1 MVARAAPWFRSIRVG
16 VSAMLWALRPK
27 VLPSFP
33 DEKRRQ
39 RRGAFRLAARWRRL
53 RPATQV
59 AGFQLPERTPARII
73 SSVVQSPKTAA
84 VQIGN
89 SCRFERRLAR
99 HRRGFHLC
107 VVLEVR
113 HRQHE
118 VIDTLRCWAKITWS
132 RILMPDPSYPTAR
145 CWWCQKRSRRARFN
159 ILPEPLLGNSVSTN
173 SIRRGTL

>member
-59 AGFQLPERTPARII
+59 AGFQLPERTPARIFLRW
-73 SSVVQSPKTAA
+73 SS
-84 VQIGN
+84 
-89 SCRFERRLAR
+89 RRRLPLFRSATHAGSSEDWRGTAEAFTFVWFLRSVIGSMGPVHRHTALLGEDHMEQDFDAR
-99 HRRGFHLC
+99 SQLSHG
-107 VVLEVR
+107 
-113 HRQHE
+113 
-118 VIDTLRCWAKITWS
+118 
-132 RILMPDPSYPTAR
+132 
-145 CWWCQKRSRRARFN
+145 
-159 ILPEPLLGNSVSTN
+159 PLLVVPETIPQSSFQYFSGAAL
-173 SIRRGTL
+173 G

>member
-1 MVARAAPWFRSIRVG
+1 MICNASNYCTRVEPDTPMVARAAPWFRSIRVG

-107 VVLEVR
+107 VVLDVR
-113 HRQHE
+113 YRQHGAGSS
-118 VIDTLRCWAKITWS
+118 THCAAGR
-132 RILMPDPSYPTAR
+132 
-145 CWWCQKRSRRARFN
+145 RSHGAGF
-159 ILPEPLLGNSVSTN
+159 
-173 SIRRGTL
+173 

>member
-39 RRGAFRLAARWRRL
+39 RRGAFRLAARWRWL

-59 AGFQLPERTPARII
+59 AGVQLPERTPARII

-84 VQIGN
+84 FRSATHAGSSEDWRGTAEAFTFVWFLRSVIG
-89 SCRFERRLAR
+89 SMGRGHRHTALLGEDHMEQDFDAR
-99 HRRGFHLC
+99 SQLSHG
-107 VVLEVR
+107 
-113 HRQHE
+113 
-118 VIDTLRCWAKITWS
+118 
-132 RILMPDPSYPTAR
+132 
-145 CWWCQKRSRRARFN
+145 
-159 ILPEPLLGNSVSTN
+159 PLLVVTETIPQSSLQYFSGAAL
-173 SIRRGTL
+173 G

>member
-1 MVARAAPWFRSIRVG
+1 
-16 VSAMLWALRPK
+16 
-27 VLPSFP
+27 LPSFP

-99 HRRGFHLC
+99 HRPEAFTCVWFLRSVIGSMGRGH
-107 VVLEVR
+107 R
-113 HRQHE
+113 H
-118 VIDTLRCWAKITWS
+118 
-132 RILMPDPSYPTAR
+132 TALLGEDHME
-145 CWWCQKRSRRARFN
+145 QDFDARSQ
-159 ILPEPLLGNSVSTN
+159 LSHGPLLVVPETIPQSSLQYFSGAAL
-173 SIRRGTL
+173 G